1 MLCTLN
7 MHLNVE
13 HLNTDSNAAVN
24 LHSYLIQIMKAILF
38 KNETLKIYSN
48 AFIMCNKNT
57 CVCMMMGWTS
67 VKRNLIDKMTKVR
80 WCTWY
85 QGGHMHGWYAV
96 TGNNDRYN
104 TDGVPAVC
112 TDICYDIHGF
122 YTGKNGR

>member
-1 MLCTLN
+1 
-7 MHLNVE
+7 
-13 HLNTDSNAAVN
+13 
-24 LHSYLIQIMKAILF
+24 
-38 KNETLKIYSN
+38 
-48 AFIMCNKNT
+48 
-57 CVCMMMGWTS
+57 MMMGWTS